1 MGRVGRGRVGQ
12 ERSVEVQVGGLFG
25 VDLRPTRLFVWLGPR
40 RRGERILWLG
50 AQPRISR
57 TPRRRHELSAGPV
70 RVSAL
75 GNPIVTLGQTGL
87 TIARAAR
94 ARRSQLPERP
104 TRGLLG

>member
-1 MGRVGRGRVGQ
+1 MGE

-25 VDLRPTRLFVWLGPR
+25 IDLRPTRLFVWLGPR

-50 AQPRISR
+50 AQPRISS
-57 TPRRRHELSAGPV
+57 TPRRRHEMTAGPV

-87 TIARAAR
+87 TLARVAR

-104 TRGLLG
+104 TRGLLR